1 MYEKRTFF
9 TWVLL
14 KWTKTP
20 IFAIS
25 LKMLNRSIIRMMF
38 DGYNM

>member
-1 MYEKRTFF
+1 MSEKHTFF

-20 IFAIS
+20 IFTIS
-25 LKMLNRSIIRMMF
+25 LKMVNAYVIRMF
-38 DGYNM
+38 DGYNT